1 MCNLDMTLEG
11 SMSTPGDK
19 DRGQPHVCRS
29 REQAIRWIEDRRVD
43 DMQDIIGPIGI

>member
-19 DRGQPHVCRS
+19 MRGQPHVCRN
-29 REQAIRWIEDRRVD
+29 RDEAVAWIEKRRTD
-43 DMQDIIGPIGI
+43 DLQDIIGP